1 MARGLD
7 ISDITHV
14 INFEIPEVPEQYIH
28 RIGRTGRA
36 DKDGV
41 SVSFIT
47 KKEEPLLLDIEVL
60 MDKELTFKDFPAE
73 VKINPLKIASEKEEV
88 KMKNAHTVKL
98 EEGGGAFHQKKD
110 KNKKENWGGPHKRK
124 PAKKVGANRAQQKS
138 KSKSKR
144 KK

>member
-1 MARGLD
+1 
-7 ISDITHV
+7 
-14 INFEIPEVPEQYIH
+14 
-28 RIGRTGRA
+28 
-36 DKDGV
+36 
-41 SVSFIT
+41 
-47 KKEEPLLLDIEVL
+47 

-73 VKINPLKIASEKEEV
+73 VKINPVKIASEKEEV